1 MPMNKPHIEFQRLD
15 MTRGWET
22 PKGYPT
28 TIQEKI
34 LASDIDETRQIV
46 PDRRLELR
54 LILLEV
60 EHLHVRLEPVEG
72 RVERLGGNPRA
83 RGLGP

>member
-1 MPMNKPHIEFQRLD
+1 MVAAHAIGLFGAGERARFPRHRRLAVGDPLGFDQPVDIIPH
-15 MTRGWET
+15 RG
-22 PKGYPT
+22 
-28 TIQEKI
+28 
-34 LASDIDETRQIV
+34 
-46 PDRRLELR
+46 LELR
-54 LILLEV
+54 LPLLEI